1 MTERKER
8 KRRRGGARARRA
20 QRRAQALRR
29 SLPPGAQLAPGEEL
43 VVSGAENAAEREP
56 ADGGGRKGCGRTLV
70 IACGALAREI
80 MLLKKQLG
88 AAHIDLHCLPAA
100 WHNTPQ
106 YIADGVRARIEQA
119 RREGYERIFVAYGDC
134 GTGGKLDEVLS
145 EHGVERLP
153 GAHCYA
159 FLSGTE
165 DFMARLDE
173 YARSYFLTD
182 YLVRHFD
189 ALIWKGMMLDEH
201 PELVKDYFGNY
212 EKLVYLAQTD
222 DPALDEK
229 ARAAARRL
237 GLAYERRLVGMGDL
251 EAAMRKLTAEA

>member
-1 MTERKER
+1 MTEHRNR
-8 KRRRGGARARRA
+8 KRRRGGARVRRE
-20 QRRAQALRR
+20 QRREQALRR
-29 SLPPGAQLAPGEEL
+29 SLPPGAQLAPNEEL
-43 VVSGAENAAEREP
+43 VVSGAEDAVDKELAK
-56 ADGGGRKGCGRTLV
+56 DGDKKGSGRTLV

-80 MLLKKQLG
+80 MALKKQLG
-88 AAHIDLHCLPAA
+88 VARIDLHCLPAG

-106 YIADGVRARIEQA
+106 YIAEGVRARIEQA
-119 RREGYERIFVAYGDC
+119 KREGYERIFVAYGDC
-134 GTGGKLDEVLS
+134 GTGGRLDEVLR

-165 DFMARLDE
+165 DFMSRLDE

-201 PELVKDYFGNY
+201 PELVKDCFGNY
-212 EKLVYLAQTD
+212 EKLIYLAQTD

-229 ARAAARRL
+229 AREAARRL

-251 EAAMRKLTAEA
+251 ETAMRKLAAEA